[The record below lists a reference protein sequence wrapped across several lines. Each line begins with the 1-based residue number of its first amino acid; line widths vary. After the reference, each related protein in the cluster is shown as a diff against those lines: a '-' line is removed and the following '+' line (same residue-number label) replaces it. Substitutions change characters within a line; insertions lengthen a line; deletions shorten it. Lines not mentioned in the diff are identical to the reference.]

1 MTAVKDDWVVE
12 AGATFT
18 RAYRYLQPAD
28 PDTGVRAPVVLTGFT
43 AKLQLR
49 AAPAAAT
56 TLLDIEPPIDVP
68 TGTITVT
75 LTAAQTATLTATGAV
90 FALALIHSSGEPV
103 IRLVRGKVMVDP
115 ETVR

>member
-18 RAYRYLQPAD
+18 RTYRYLQPPD
-28 PDTGVRAPVVLTGFT
+28 PDTGVREPVDLTDFT

-49 AAPAAAT
+49 AAPRAT
-56 TLLDIEPPIDVP
+56 EALLDIEPPIDVP
-68 TGTITVT
+68 TGEIAVT

-90 FALALIHSSGEPV
+90 YALELVHDTGEPV
-103 IRLVRGKVMVDP
+103 IRLARGTVMVDP